1 MLCAGLAVGKGV
13 FMSEEQMRSPQVC
26 SMLLHVGERILDAK
40 LGVAGSSGHVLLA
53 LNIYVVLKSWSFLL
67 QN

>member
-1 MLCAGLAVGKGV
+1 
-13 FMSEEQMRSPQVC
+13 MSEEQMRSPQVC